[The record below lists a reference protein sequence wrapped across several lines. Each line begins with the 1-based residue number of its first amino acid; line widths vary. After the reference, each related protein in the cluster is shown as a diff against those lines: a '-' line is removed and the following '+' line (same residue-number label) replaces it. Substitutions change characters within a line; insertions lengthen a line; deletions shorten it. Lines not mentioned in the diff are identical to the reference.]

1 MEARTIHRLLEVDGF
16 DQSFRRGPARP
27 LDRDWLVVDE
37 MSMVDLRLMHAI
49 VRALPEGAGLI
60 LVGDVDQLPSV
71 GPGQVLA
78 DVIASGTVPVVRLTE
93 VFRQA
98 AESRIV
104 ASAHRINRGEIPD
117 LEPAPDSDFYFVEAD
132 DPEEGVHKLVTLVRE
147 RIPRRFGLDPVRD
160 IQVLAPMNRGGLGVR
175 SLNVTLQ
182 EALNPAREARIQRF
196 GWTYSPGDRIMQV
209 QNNYEREVYNG
220 DVGQVL
226 RVDPEA
232 ETLTAIFDGR
242 EVTYA
247 FGELDE
253 LVLAYATTIHKAQGS
268 EYPAVVIPLTLD
280 HGPMLRRNLLY
291 TGVTRGQRLVVLL
304 GQREALQ
311 RAIRGDGGRRRW
323 SRLRE
328 ALVESDAA
336 QRPWAALR
344 RKSA

>member
-1 MEARTIHRLLEVDGF
+1 
-16 DQSFRRGPARP
+16 
-27 LDRDWLVVDE
+27 VVDE
-37 MSMVDLRLMHAI
+37 VSMVDLHLMHAL
-49 VRALPEGAGLI
+49 VRALPERAGLV
-60 LVGDVDQLPSV
+60 LVGDVDQLPSI

-78 DVIASGTVPVVRLTE
+78 DIIASQAVPVVRLTE

-104 ASAHRINRGEIPD
+104 ASAHRINRGETPD
-117 LEPAPDSDFYFVEAD
+117 LDPVPDSDFYFVEAG
-132 DPEEGVHKLVTLVRE
+132 DPEEGAHKLVTLVRE
-147 RIPRRFGLDPVRD
+147 RIPKRFGLDPVRD

-182 EALNPAREARIQRF
+182 DALNPPGETRVQRF
-196 GWTYSPGDRIMQV
+196 GSTYAPGDRVMQI

-220 DVGQVL
+220 DVGQVAGI
-226 RVDPEA
+226 DPEA
-232 ETLTAIFDGR
+232 ETMTVAFEGR
-242 EVTYA
+242 EVVYA

-268 EYPAVVIPLTLD
+268 EYPAVVIPLTMD
-280 HGPMLRRNLLY
+280 HALMLRRNLLY
-291 TGVTRGQRLVVLL
+291 TAVTRGQRLVVLL

-311 RAIRGDGGRRRW
+311 RAIRDEGSRRRW

-328 ALVESDAA
+328 ALTEADEAA
-336 QRPWAALR
+336 RSWAALR